1 MSDLTTLDTLVP
13 GPLSLAGHRLGT
25 PQRAGALTMVP
36 ISGPAYP
43 GIVPPRTG
51 VKLTR
56 VPGYG
61 RVELRNG
68 ADRGVAIIPL
78 HIGYV
83 QDQAQNHALC
93 RSAFLAAGQ
102 KLLFEDACCV
112 QQSQGGYLSERDQ
125 WFFILP
131 LELRAR
137 ALELR
142 GLNAYSKLWDDI
154 AALNHRYGLPR
165 RGHLEQIL
173 SRHRAVLTQF
183 QSRLEL
189 QPGQLGALFFL
200 HGRFAGLE
208 LAPDPLYFAEVWTPL
223 VAFAYGVAAWHAEPP
238 APERDA
244 EPYDA
249 GDLGELRAALARDR
263 ADRIAEVA
271 DWLAAAPT
279 GPVTAVEEDRYL
291 GLTLSTLTGPHLA
304 GQIVTDGDRP
314 VYASLFSSAPGT
326 TPR

>member
-102 KLLFEDACCV
+102 KLLFED
-112 QQSQGGYLSERDQ
+112 QLRLRQRNGILRERLPPPII
-125 WFFILP
+125 ILP
-131 LELRAR
+131 R
-137 ALELR
+137 
-142 GLNAYSKLWDDI
+142 
-154 AALNHRYGLPR
+154 
-165 RGHLEQIL
+165 
-173 SRHRAVLTQF
+173 
-183 QSRLEL
+183 
-189 QPGQLGALFFL
+189 
-200 HGRFAGLE
+200 
-208 LAPDPLYFAEVWTPL
+208 
-223 VAFAYGVAAWHAEPP
+223 
-238 APERDA
+238 
-244 EPYDA
+244 
-249 GDLGELRAALARDR
+249 
-263 ADRIAEVA
+263 
-271 DWLAAAPT
+271 
-279 GPVTAVEEDRYL
+279 
-291 GLTLSTLTGPHLA
+291 
-304 GQIVTDGDRP
+304 
-314 VYASLFSSAPGT
+314 SSHCTSSGIAPGT
-326 TPR
+326 RRWW